1 MRWRELAIASR
12 VEAHGGLVERG
23 LHATLV
29 QIASRDIRMRKI
41 YCSLIALLL
50 LLQLTACTG
59 VPGITISQGTPVAT
73 ATGSQAQGAGEEQQ
87 LAQRLFKQINQDRA
101 ANGLAPLA
109 WEPGLERSTHQ
120 HDLVMAAGC
129 GLMHQCPNEPDL
141 GTRISNQGVQWQT
154 VGENIGEGGP
164 VFSNDLA
171 WNMVSMI
178 HQGMMAEKPPDDGHR
193 RNLLSKDFHRLGI
206 SISIDAHQTLW
217 LTEDFAN

>member
-1 MRWRELAIASR
+1 MRN
-12 VEAHGGLVERG
+12 
-23 LHATLV
+23 
-29 QIASRDIRMRKI
+29 I
-41 YCSLIALLL
+41 YCSLVALLL

-59 VPGITISQGTPVAT
+59 VSGITISQGTPVAT
-73 ATGSQAQGAGEEQQ
+73 ATGSQAPGTGEEQQ

-101 ANGLAPLA
+101 ANGLAPLV
-109 WEPGLERSTHQ
+109 WEPGLERSAHQ

-171 WNMVSMI
+171 LNMVSMI

-193 RNLLSKDFHRLGI
+193 RNLLSKDFHRIGI
-206 SISIDAHQTLW
+206 SIYIDAHQTLW